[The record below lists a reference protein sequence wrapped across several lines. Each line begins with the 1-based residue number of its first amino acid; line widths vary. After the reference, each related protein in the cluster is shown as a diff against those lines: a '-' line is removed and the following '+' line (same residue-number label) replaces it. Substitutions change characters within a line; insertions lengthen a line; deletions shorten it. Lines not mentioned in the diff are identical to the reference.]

1 MNLIIFILF
10 TIGRIKIKENNLL
23 LVSTTVSNDSGFYQ
37 CFASNQIGT
46 AWAGALFTISPS
58 PYEPSPPIN
67 ISCRTLSSTQIQ
79 VSWRKPTDI
88 PDDPPILVRDDSIQ
102 LVPSH
107 YGLPSS
113 SSSSAA
119 ATASSMTKA
128 TANKVFRAYTVHYVL
143 TGKFI

>member
-1 MNLIIFILF
+1 M
-10 TIGRIKIKENNLL
+10 

-46 AWAGALFTISPS
+46 TWAGALFTISPS

-79 VSWRKPTDI
+79 VSWRKSPTDI

-107 YGLPSS
+107 YGVPASS
-113 SSSSAA
+113 SSGAA
-119 ATASSMTKA
+119 AASMSKA
-128 TANKVFRAYTVHYVL
+128 TANKVFRAYTVHYML